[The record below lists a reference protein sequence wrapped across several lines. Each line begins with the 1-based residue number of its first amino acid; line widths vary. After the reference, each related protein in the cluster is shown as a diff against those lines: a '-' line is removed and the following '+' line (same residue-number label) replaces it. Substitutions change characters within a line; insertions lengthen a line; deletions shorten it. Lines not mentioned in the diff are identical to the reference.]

1 MFLQKIKTLLIS
13 AAILPC
19 FIQPASAHVVWFD
32 YKNGEYDILF
42 GHPEDGPETYET
54 SRFKQA
60 IVYDTNK
67 QILPFDLDQKQ
78 DALSL
83 TAGKNVAAIQGFF
96 DNGYFARLSNN
107 EYLRIT
113 EQEIPKYDNVGHY
126 LKYTKAFYDWSDAL
140 AKPFNLPLEI
150 LPLQNPLAVVPGE
163 SLLVQ
168 VLSEGKPITDD
179 VTVEYLGQV
188 VAKNLDGTFSI
199 PITQEGLEQPIEA
212 SYSLPSKGN
221 LAVSYETSLT
231 AQNISVPEPSALLGL
246 GFVGLLV
253 LYNKKKLLL
262 NK

>member
-1 MFLQKIKTLLIS
+1 MFLQKIKTLLIA

-32 YKNGEYDILF
+32 YKSGEYNILF
-42 GHPEDGPETYET
+42 GHPEEGPESYEP
-54 SRFKQA
+54 SRFKEA
-60 IVYDTNK
+60 IVYDTDK
-67 QILPFDLDQKQ
+67 QILPFNLNGKQ

-96 DNGYFARLSNN
+96 DNGYYARLSND

-113 EQEIPKYDNVGHY
+113 EPEINNYDHVGHY

-150 LPLQNPLAVVPGE
+150 LPLENPLALTPGE

-168 VLSEGKPITDD
+168 VLSEGQQITDN
-179 VTVEYLGQV
+179 VTVEYFGQV
-188 VAKNLDGTFSI
+188 IAKNPNGTFSI
-199 PITQEGLEQPIEA
+199 PIGQKGLEQPIEA
-212 SYSLPSKGN
+212 SYSLPSNSN
-221 LAVSYETSLT
+221 LTISYETSLT
-231 AQNISVPEPSALLGL
+231 AQSISVPEPSDLLGL
-246 GFVGLLV
+246 GFLGLLI
-253 LYNKKKLLL
+253 LYKKKLLL